1 MSNKRAGLDLN
12 EIIDIETLKSDNKKN
27 ASINQKEIERVAET
41 SGFIKRL
48 PTNNRRRRKKSPY
61 TEQVGIKVR
70 PSMKKIFQDIGDKLS
85 TYDHTT
91 FELAILA
98 LLEKENEIDMINQYK
113 KIISNNNKLEQDN

>member
-12 EIIDIETLKSDNKKN
+12 EIIDIGTLKSDNKKN

-48 PTNNRRRRKKSPY
+48 PTNNRRRRKSPY
-61 TEQVGIKVR
+61 TEQIGIKIR
-70 PSMKKIFQDIGDKLS
+70 PSMKQIFQDMGDKLS

-113 KIISNNNKLEQDN
+113 KIVSNNNKLEQDD